1 MKLSLHF
8 GPAMREWLEYATVW
22 LTLKALG
29 TLPRSVAKSFAVA
42 VMRFFYLLLPR
53 LRKTAEINLRIA
65 FPDWSEAQRKSV
77 IRGML
82 RNLGWMA
89 AEFARFPKYTK
100 QNIDQVIV
108 LDCHE
113 NFLEGQRRGKGVLYL
128 TGHIGAWELS
138 SFAHALYGYPL
149 HYMARPI
156 ENRRIDALVNA
167 YRCLSGNQPIFKNE
181 SARVTLKVLKEA
193 GTIGILA
200 DQNTMPQEAVFV
212 DFFGKVASTTTGIAR
227 LALHAD
233 AAVVPGYAVW
243 DETLGKYRLRF
254 EPAMELM
261 RTGDAERDI
270 LENTRKFTKVLE
282 DIIRKYPEQWV
293 WVHGRW
299 NTRPSGETPVYDFR
313 EAEHETNGKR
323 TG

>member
-1 MKLSLHF
+1 MKKWF
-8 GPAMREWLEYATVW
+8 EYAAVW
-22 LTLKALG
+22 LVVKGLG
-29 TLPRSVAKSFAVA
+29 LLPRFAARSFAVA
-42 VMRFFYLLLPR
+42 AMRLFYVLLPR

-65 FPDWSEAQRKSV
+65 FPDWNEVERKSV

-89 AEFARFPKYTK
+89 AEFARFPRYSKE
-100 QNIDQVIV
+100 NIEQIV
-108 LDCHE
+108 ALDGHE

-128 TGHIGAWELS
+128 TGHIGSWELS

-156 ENRRIDALVNA
+156 ENRRIDALVNK

-181 SARVTLKVLKEA
+181 SARITLKVLKEA

-212 DFFGKVASTTTGIAR
+212 DFFGKAASTTTGIAR
-227 LALHAD
+227 LALHTD

-243 DETLGKYRLRF
+243 DEQLGKYRLRF
-254 EPAMELM
+254 ESLVELV
-261 RTGDAERDI
+261 RTEDAERDI
-270 LENTRKFTKVLE
+270 LENTQKFTKVLE

-293 WVHGRW
+293 WIHGRW
-299 NTRPSGETPVYDFR
+299 NTRPSGEPPVYDVR
-313 EAEHETNGKR
+313 EAENETNGKR
-323 TG
+323 IG

>member
-1 MKLSLHF
+1 
-8 GPAMREWLEYATVW
+8 MREWFEYVAVW
-22 LTLKALG
+22 LVIKGLG
-29 TLPRSVAKSFAVA
+29 LLPRSLARGFAVA
-42 VMRFFYLLLPR
+42 VMRSLYALLPR
-53 LRKTAEINLRIA
+53 LRKTVEINLRIA
-65 FPDWSEAQRKSV
+65 FPDWNDAQRKAV
-77 IRGML
+77 ILGML
-82 RNLGWMA
+82 RDLGWMA
-89 AEFARFPKYTK
+89 AEFARFPKLTK
-100 QNIDQVIV
+100 TNVAHVVV
-108 LDCHE
+108 LDGHE

-156 ENRRIDALVNA
+156 ENRRIDALVNK

-212 DFFGKVASTTTGIAR
+212 DFFAKAASTTTGIAR
-227 LALHAD
+227 LALHTD
-233 AAVVPGYAVW
+233 AAVVPGYALW
-243 DETLGKYRLRF
+243 DKGLGKYRLRF
-254 EPAMELM
+254 EPLVELV
-261 RTGDAERDI
+261 RTGDPERDI
-270 LENTRKFTKVLE
+270 LENTQKFTKVLE

-299 NTRPSGETPVYDFR
+299 NTRPSGEPPVYDFR
-313 EAEHETNGKR
+313 EAEHETHSK
-323 TG
+323 

>member
-1 MKLSLHF
+1 
-8 GPAMREWLEYATVW
+8 MREWFEYAAVW
-22 LTLKALG
+22 LMVKGLG
-29 TLPRSVAKSFAVA
+29 VLPRSVARGLAVV

-53 LRKTAEINLRIA
+53 LRRTAEINLRIA
-65 FPDWSEAQRKSV
+65 FPDWNGDQRKTV

-100 QNIDQVIV
+100 QNIERVVV
-108 LDCHE
+108 LEGHE

-149 HYMARPI
+149 YYIARPI
-156 ENRRIDALVNA
+156 GNRRIDALVNK

-200 DQNTMPQEAVFV
+200 DQNTMPQEAVFA
-212 DFFGKVASTTTGIAR
+212 DFFGKAASTTTGIAR
-227 LALHAD
+227 LALHT
-233 AAVVPGYAVW
+233 AATVVPGYAVW
-243 DETLGKYRLRF
+243 DEGLGKYRLCF
-254 EPAMELM
+254 EPPVEII

-270 LENTRKFTKVLE
+270 LENTRKFTQTLE
-282 DIIRKYPEQWV
+282 EIVRKYPEQWV

-299 NTRPSGETPVYDFR
+299 NTRPSGERPVYDFR
-313 EAEHETNGKR
+313 EAKNETNGKR
-323 TG
+323 IG

>member
-1 MKLSLHF
+1 MKN
-8 GPAMREWLEYATVW
+8 WLEYAVVW
-22 LTLKALG
+22 LLLTGLRL
-29 TLPRSVAKSFAVA
+29 LPRSIARSVAAGLA
-42 VMRFFYLLLPR
+42 RLLYSVLPK

-65 FPDWSEAQRKSV
+65 FPDWSDTQRQSV

-100 QNIDQVIV
+100 QNIEHIVV
-108 LDCHE
+108 LDGHE

-138 SFAHALYGYPL
+138 SFAHALYGFSL
-149 HYMARPI
+149 HFIARPI
-156 ENRRIDALVNA
+156 ENFRINALVNR

-181 SARVTLKVLKEA
+181 SARVTLRVLKEA

-200 DQNTMPQEAVFV
+200 DQNTMPEEAVFV
-212 DFFGKVASTTTGIAR
+212 EFFGKAASATTGIAR
-227 LALHAD
+227 LALHTG

-243 DETLGKYRLRF
+243 DDRLGKYRLRF
-254 EPAMELM
+254 EPPVELV

-270 LENTRKFTKVLE
+270 LENTQSFTRVLE
-282 DIIRKYPEQWV
+282 TIIRKYPEQWV
-293 WVHGRW
+293 WLHGRW
-299 NTRPSGETPVYDFR
+299 NTRPRSEPPVYDFS
-313 EAEHETNGKR
+313 
-323 TG
+323 

>member
-1 MKLSLHF
+1 MK
-8 GPAMREWLEYATVW
+8 EWLEYSVVW
-22 LTLKALG
+22 LVVQGLG
-29 TLPRSVAKSFAVA
+29 LLPRSLARSCAVVAMRSFYA
-42 VMRFFYLLLPR
+42 LLPR
-53 LRKTAEINLRIA
+53 LRKTAELNLRIG
-65 FPDWSEAQRKSV
+65 FPDWNNAQRKAV

-89 AEFARFPKYTK
+89 AEFARFPSYTRE
-100 QNIDQVIV
+100 NIEQVV
-108 LDCHE
+108 LLDGHE
-113 NFLEGQRRGKGVLYL
+113 NFLEGHRRGKGVLYL

-156 ENRRIDALVNA
+156 ENRQIDALVNK
-167 YRCLSGNQPIFKNE
+167 YRCLSGNRPIFKNE

-212 DFFGKVASTTTGIAR
+212 DFFGKTASTTSGIAR
-227 LALHAD
+227 LALHTD

-243 DETLGKYRLRF
+243 DEGLGKYRLRF
-254 EPAMELM
+254 EPPVELV
-261 RTGDAERDI
+261 RSGDAERDI
-270 LENTRKFTKVLE
+270 LENTQKFTKVLE

-299 NTRPSGETPVYDFR
+299 NTRPSGEPPVYDFR
-313 EAEHETNGKR
+313 EAEHETNSKR
-323 TG
+323 TS

>member
-1 MKLSLHF
+1 MKQRF
-8 GPAMREWLEYATVW
+8 EYAAVW
-22 LTLKALG
+22 LVVTGLG
-29 TLPRSVAKSFAVA
+29 LVPRSLARGLAVA
-42 VMRFFYLLLPR
+42 VMRLFYSLLPR
-53 LRKTAEINLRIA
+53 LRKTAEVNLRIA
-65 FPDWSEAQRKSV
+65 FPDWNNAQRKAV

-89 AEFARFPKYTK
+89 AEFARFPRYKRE
-100 QNIDQVIV
+100 NIEQIVV
-108 LDCHE
+108 LDGHE
-113 NFLEGQRRGKGVLYL
+113 NFLEGHRRGQGVIYL

-149 HYMARPI
+149 HYLARPI
-156 ENRRIDALVNA
+156 ENRRIDSLVNK

-193 GTIGILA
+193 GTIGILS

-212 DFFGKVASTTTGIAR
+212 DFFGKAASTTTGIAR
-227 LALHAD
+227 LALHTD

-243 DETLGKYRLRF
+243 DERLGKYRLRF
-254 EPAMELM
+254 EPLLELV
-261 RTGDAERDI
+261 RTGDSEQDI
-270 LENTRKFTKVLE
+270 LENTQRFTKVLE

-299 NTRPSGETPVYDFR
+299 NTRPSDEAPVYDFR
-313 EAEHETNGKR
+313 EAEHETDSKR
-323 TG
+323 SG